1 MAASRR
7 LCGQSARPTLTAVSP
22 AIRQA
27 PIAPRARGFWLDR
40 GRKHHGT
47 AARSGPGRQTELP
60 DIAVPEIPVDEE
72 ERPLPPPK
80 PLARNALVD
89 GPILRTL
96 LWLACANRIAL
107 SAGTCVVIAET
118 SYIGR
123 LGVESLAAQALGFPF
138 GLLSINLSEGA
149 TD

>member
-22 AIRQA
+22 ANRQA

-40 GRKHHGT
+40 GRKHHGP

-60 DIAVPEIPVDEE
+60 DIAVPEIPVDEG
-72 ERPLPPPK
+72 ERPRPPPG

-89 GPILRTL
+89 GRVLRTL
-96 LWLACANRIAL
+96 L
-107 SAGTCVVIAET
+107 
-118 SYIGR
+118 GR
-123 LGVESLAAQALGFPF
+123 AWRNVL
-138 GLLSINLSEGA
+138 
-149 TD
+149 D

>member
-40 GRKHHGT
+40 DRKQRGT

-72 ERPLPPPK
+72 ERPLPPPH
-80 PLARNALVD
+80 PPPSNSLVA

-96 LWLACANRIAL
+96 WWLASPTVPAPTA
-107 SAGTCVVIAET
+107 
-118 SYIGR
+118 
-123 LGVESLAAQALGFPF
+123 
-138 GLLSINLSEGA
+138 
-149 TD
+149 

>member
-96 LWLACANRIAL
+96 LWLAWPHVIAL
-107 SAGTCVVIAET
+107 SPRTFAVVAET
-118 SYIGR
+118 SYIGP
-123 LGVESLAAQALGFPF
+123 LCVDSLPAIPLAFPF
-138 GLLSINLSEGA
+138 LI
-149 TD
+149 